1 MTATGR
7 PRKNRTYSASWWRYI
22 ASPSVSASYSDSQ
35 SSPRNPLCTKRTVV
49 VPDRPSMVNSSACIT
64 PSGPGVPSSAKRCG
78 GSQAVMV
85 DSETSPPNDWRTLP
99 PSLGST
105 SFGAPIHQPSS
116 CCADGQGVPDLLRRG
131 LDLDGRP
138 RSGTGAACQ
147 ASCWDVVAACAGT
160 LGWMARRTRCVLPRG
175 AASSWY
181 RPMSA
186 ITAADSSSAKAAR
199 SAAFANR
206 TSASRANVDSGRR
219 SRAAPVSSV
228 PDVPHESRGER
239 QQPHRRAVVGRP
251 RRVRLRAP
259 AARPG
264 R

>member
-22 ASPSVSASYSDSQ
+22 ASPSVRASYSDSQ
-35 SSPRNPLCTKRTVV
+35 SSPRNPLWTKRTVV

-99 PSLGST
+99 PNLGST
-105 SFGAPIHQPSS
+105 SLGAPIHQPSS
-116 CCADGQGVPDLLRRG
+116 CCPMVRASQTSSGVASISTVSSIRNGCGISSLLLGRGGGVRGHARVDGQEDAVRPAARRG
-131 LDLDGRP
+131 LVVIPADQRDHRGRQLVREGGP
-138 RSGTGAACQ
+138 IRRRSRSGP
-147 ASCWDVVAACAGT
+147 
-160 LGWMARRTRCVLPRG
+160 RRRG
-175 AASSWY
+175 RTWT
-181 RPMSA
+181 
-186 ITAADSSSAKAAR
+186 TAAARARLR
-199 SAAFANR
+199 SAAC
-206 TSASRANVDSGRR
+206 RR
-219 SRAAPVSSV
+219 PARVA
-228 PDVPHESRGER
+228 
-239 QQPHRRAVVGRP
+239 RRAPAATSRIGGRATAP
-251 RRVRLRAP
+251 GPARAP

>member
-7 PRKNRTYSASWWRYI
+7 PRKNRTYSASWLRYI

-99 PSLGST
+99 PEPRLDLVGR
-105 SFGAPIHQPSS
+105 ADPP
-116 CCADGQGVPDLLRRG
+116 AVELLPDGQGVPDLLRRG
-131 LDLDGRP
+131 LDLDGLLDPERVRHLKP
-138 RSGTGAACQ
+138 PAGTWWRRARARSGGWPGGRG
-147 ASCWDVVAACAGT
+147 ASC
-160 LGWMARRTRCVLPRG
+160 
-175 AASSWY
+175 
-181 RPMSA
+181 
-186 ITAADSSSAKAAR
+186 
-199 SAAFANR
+199 
-206 TSASRANVDSGRR
+206 
-219 SRAAPVSSV
+219 RAA
-228 PDVPHESRGER
+228 
-239 QQPHRRAVVGRP
+239 RP
-251 RRVRLRAP
+251 RRDT
-259 AARPG
+259 G